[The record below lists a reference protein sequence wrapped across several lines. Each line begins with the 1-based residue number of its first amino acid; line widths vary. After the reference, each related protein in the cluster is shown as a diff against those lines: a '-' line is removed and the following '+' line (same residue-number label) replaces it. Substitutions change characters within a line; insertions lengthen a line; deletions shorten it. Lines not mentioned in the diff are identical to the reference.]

1 MQENMNEQAAE
12 AKTESAIGAD
22 GIYRTPQ
29 AAIDAVMANPPF
41 GGSVAAELQDAPPP
55 FSPESA
61 DGSGDKKSNLIGMS
75 CGQNSILAWNFSE
88 GLRVRVVA
96 ERKGGNCWMLT
107 ASYGDNVRMIASI
120 FGGRWTADTYARLV
134 RNALTAREKKI
145 RRNHE
150 KRKAKKAAMAAAETA
165 EQAEASNG

>member
-1 MQENMNEQAAE
+1 MQENMNEQTAE
-12 AKTESAIGAD
+12 VKTESAIGAD

-41 GGSVAAELQDAPPP
+41 GGSVAAELQDAPP

-61 DGSGDKKSNLIGMS
+61 DGDGDGDKKSNLIGMS

-88 GLRVRVVA
+88 GLRVRVDA
-96 ERKGGNCWMLT
+96 ERKGDNYWMLT
-107 ASYGDNVRMIASI
+107 ASYGDNTRMIATI
-120 FGGRWTADTYARLV
+120 FGGRWTANTYARLM
-134 RNALTAREKKI
+134 RNALTARAKKI

-150 KRKAKKAAMAAAETA
+150 KRKAKKAAMAAASSA
-165 EQAEASNG
+165 L